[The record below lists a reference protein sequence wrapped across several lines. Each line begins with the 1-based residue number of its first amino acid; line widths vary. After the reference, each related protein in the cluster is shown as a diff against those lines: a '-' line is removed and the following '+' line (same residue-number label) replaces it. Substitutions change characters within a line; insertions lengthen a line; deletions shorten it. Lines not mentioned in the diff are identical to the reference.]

1 MATTGEEVRTT
12 EIAVLPEAEAVRL
25 VRRAAGARGLVWPQD
40 ARSVQGIGG
49 LQADLAGSP
58 GQERLAWATLNGRDG
73 VVGLFSGDKLLDT
86 PNRSLG
92 QVRRVQLVRLP
103 GLPYRALMVDDLV
116 EQRVGAFLTEE
127 RRRIYVWDGRR
138 MRQVYQGIPKR
149 SQLIHAQWE
158 NPRGPAVWRRSLQ
171 EGEIRLKGLMLTER
185 TRSTEWEAVG
195 SPREPVPAEDR
206 FRLRRETETERQLQ
220 WNGRLRRFEPV

>member
-1 MATTGEEVRTT
+1 MATTGQGICTMET
-12 EIAVLPEAEAVRL
+12 AVLPEEEAVRL
-25 VRRAAGARGLVWPQD
+25 VRRAAGARGLQWPQD
-40 ARSVQGIGG
+40 ARSVQGVGG
-49 LQADLAGSP
+49 FHADLAGRP
-58 GQERLAWATLNGRDG
+58 GEERLAWATLNGKDG
-73 VVGLFSGDKLLDT
+73 VVGLFSGDKLLDA
-86 PNRSLG
+86 PNRGLG

-116 EQRVGAFLTEE
+116 EQQVGAFFTEE

-138 MRQVYQGIPKR
+138 LRQVYQGILKR

-171 EGEIRLKGLMLTER
+171 EGEIRLNGLMLTER

-195 SPREPVPAEDR
+195 SPQGPVPPEER
-206 FRLRRETETERQLQ
+206 FRLRREAAAERQLR
-220 WNGRLRRFEPV
+220 WNGRLRRFEPA